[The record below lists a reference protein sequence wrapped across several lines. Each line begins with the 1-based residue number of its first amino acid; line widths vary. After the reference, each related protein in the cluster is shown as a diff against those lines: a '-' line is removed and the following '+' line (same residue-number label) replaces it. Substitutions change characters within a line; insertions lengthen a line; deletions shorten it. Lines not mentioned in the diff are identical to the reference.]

1 MKPIIPARLKQAREN
16 AGLSLSQA
24 EKLISSTN
32 REYLNTVENSLD
44 VKIGDVLLGKLSE
57 IYGVSEAWL
66 RGEEKLLV
74 LPPDFVAFLERMS
87 PDERDSLID
96 LLSSMRQNES

>member
-16 AGLSLSQA
+16 AGLSVGQAAKLLALSRD
-24 EKLISSTN
+24 ELK
-32 REYLNTVENSLD
+32 
-44 VKIGDVLLGKLSE
+44 E
-57 IYGVSEAWL
+57 IETGMFSFAYPPIRTFSRVYDVSEAWL
-66 RGEEKLLV
+66 RGEEKPLV
-74 LPPDFVAFLERMS
+74 LPPDFVAFLERMP